1 MSGSVPGVLAQLS
14 TESGGTLVAQN
25 IFFSIIAII
34 MVFSAFRVVTT
45 KNVVHAALYLVMVLA
60 GVAAIYVLLTAE
72 FIAVTQVLVYIGA
85 IVVLL
90 LFGIMLTE
98 AKLGQD
104 QNLNNDYR
112 IPAVI
117 TAVAL
122 LAVMSYALW
131 DQFDDQ
137 KLPEPLFNGTD
148 DPALVDF
155 ALETQPGLFDGL
167 DTDDDNYDDQVL
179 AIIEERSNLF
189 NGVQDTE
196 EVSDTIFSTYI
207 IPFEAISVLLLAA
220 LIGAIVLARKE

>member
-1 MSGSVPGVLAQLS
+1 MSQLAFSTLAQLS
-14 TESGGTLVAQN
+14 AEGGDTLVAQN

-34 MVFSAFRVVTT
+34 MVFSAIRVVTT
-45 KNVVHAALYLVMVLA
+45 KNVVHAALHLVLVLA
-60 GVAAIYVLLTAE
+60 GVAAIYILLTAE

-98 AKLGQD
+98 ARLGED
-104 QNLNNDYR
+104 QNLNNNYR
-112 IPAVI
+112 LPAVI

-122 LAVMSYALW
+122 LAVMSFALW

-137 KLPEPLFNGTD
+137 KLPEPLFDGAD
-148 DPALVDF
+148 DPALVEY
-155 ALETQPGLFDGL
+155 ALENEPGLFDEL
-167 DTDDDNYDDQVL
+167 DPQDDNYDDQV
-179 AIIEERSNLF
+179 AEIIEARASLF